1 MSKHDAEK
9 WQQMAAKFNIDPFA
23 TMIGMRIVE
32 LNRGYAKVMLSLRP
46 EHNSRIQRPHGGLIT
61 TVLDHAC
68 GNALDT
74 MGRDTIGLQL
84 SVSYIAGTKPDD
96 TVTAEARVVHLG
108 KTIGTAEATLTGSD
122 GTVIA
127 KALNTAL
134 VLGRR
139 GSG

>member
-23 TMIGMRIVE
+23 IMLGMSIVE
-32 LNRGYAKVMLSLRP
+32 LDQGYAKVMLSLRP
-46 EHNSRIQRPHGGLIT
+46 EHNSRIQRPHGGLIA

-74 MGRDTIGLQL
+74 MGRDTIGVQL
-84 SVSYIAGTKPDD
+84 SISYIAGTKPDD
-96 TVTAEARVVHLG
+96 TLIAEARVVHLG
-108 KTIGTAEATLTGSD
+108 KTMGTAEATLTGSD

-127 KALNTAL
+127 KALNTAV
-134 VLGRR
+134 VLSRR
-139 GSG
+139 G